1 MTALG
6 SGITGYL
13 VLPVDIKWH
22 VDGLRVGYNWV
33 LSPTC

>member
-13 VLPVDIKWH
+13 DLPVDIKGH
-22 VDGLRVGYNWV
+22 GDSLRVGYNWV